1 MSDQNQQPA
10 NPNQSNQQATVQT
23 ADAPDAGICYVDG
36 QPCTCG
42 QVKPCPKEAQQQNA
56 QPQQQQASPL
66 QAQAAAQANQSNQP
80 QQAQMA
86 TPPSDQAATQAA
98 NNQAQSAPAT
108 GQDSPQP
115 AQTNVGAPAG
125 VTGEPAADQGG
136 GQQTPQQPSP
146 QTTPAGSQ
154 PGSEQGQVVDPPQG
168 QQNPS
173 LGARDPDELQQ
184 RDPNQDHDM
193 AARQRAMAASDDDA
207 NMAPD
212 AGEMS
217 EDDNTGQTRDEHQD
231 DTRFNEDASE
241 DEEDMDPVDQVKAGN
256 PYPAAKSRTGGTS
269 GGTQS
274 TSAGGNTTG
283 ASEDLRPTNPV
294 YGGTSDPNT

>member
-10 NPNQSNQQATVQT
+10 NPNQANQQATVQT

-42 QVKPCPKEAQQQNA
+42 QVKPCPKEAQQQQQAQA
-56 QPQQQQASPL
+56 QPANAQQASPL
-66 QAQAAAQANQSNQP
+66 QAQAAAQANQPN
-80 QQAQMA
+80 
-86 TPPSDQAATQAA
+86 QAA
-98 NNQAQSAPAT
+98 QAQSAPAAP
-108 GQDSPQP
+108 QAPVQP
-115 AQTNVGAPAG
+115 AQSAQPQQSNVGTPAG

-146 QTTPAGSQ
+146 QTTPTGSQ

-294 YGGTSDPNT
+294 YGGTSDPNV